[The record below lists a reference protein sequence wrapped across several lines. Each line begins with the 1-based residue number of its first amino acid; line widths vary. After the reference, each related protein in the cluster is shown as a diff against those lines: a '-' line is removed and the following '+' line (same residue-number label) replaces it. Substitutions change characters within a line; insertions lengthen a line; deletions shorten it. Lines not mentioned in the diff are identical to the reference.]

1 MCLAK
6 AYLGKG
12 EEAEKIME
20 DVAFLTIEG
29 DTLQLRTLFG
39 EEKEIKGSVKK
50 IDFQDS
56 KVTIDD
62 RACLD
67 RII

>member
-12 EEAEKIME
+12 EEAEMIME
-20 DVAFLTIEG
+20 DVALLTIEG

-62 RACLD
+62 RD
-67 RII
+67 